1 MSRPNQSP
9 ERRLELVP
17 VLASTFADFGYR
29 RTTTAELA
37 ERCGVRENILYRLWP
52 DKPAMFVAALDYVYQ
67 LSEETWDEL
76 LARADDSASPA
87 ELILDYE
94 STHHGEFGLY
104 RIVFAGLSEIDDP
117 EIAEAMRR
125 LYGRFHRFVRK
136 QVKVHREGAA
146 VPAVTDPALVAW
158 AIVGLGTVANIGRE
172 LDLLSARARK
182 RLVGEV
188 GRALLGERRAER

>member
-9 ERRLELVP
+9 ERRLELAP
-17 VLASTFADFGYR
+17 VLARTFADLGYR

-37 ERCGVRENILYRLWP
+37 GRCGVRENILYRLWP
-52 DKPAMFVAALDYVYQ
+52 DKRAMFVAALDYVYQ

-76 LARADDSASPA
+76 LARADDRASPA

-94 STHHGEFGLY
+94 STHQGEFGLY
-104 RIVFAGLSEIDDP
+104 RIVFAGLSETDDP
-117 EIAEAMRR
+117 AIAEAMKR
-125 LYGRFHRFVRK
+125 LYGRFQRFVHQ
-136 QVKVHREGAA
+136 QVKVHRKDAA

-172 LDLLSARARK
+172 LGLLSARARR

-188 GRALLGERRAER
+188 GRALLGERRGR

>member
-1 MSRPNQSP
+1 MPRPSQRQ

-17 VLASTFADFGYR
+17 VLARTFADLGYR

-52 DKPAMFVAALDYVYQ
+52 DKRAMFIAALDYVYQ
-67 LSEETWDEL
+67 LSEETWDKL
-76 LARADDSASPA
+76 LARADRRASPA
-87 ELILDYE
+87 ELILEYE

-104 RIVFAGLSEIDDP
+104 RIVFAGLSETDDP

-125 LYGRFHRFVRK
+125 LYGRFQRFACT
-136 QVKVHREGAA
+136 QVTAHQKGAA
-146 VPAVTDPALVAW
+146 APAPTDPTLVAW
-158 AIVGLGTVANIGRE
+158 AVVGLGTVANIGSE
-172 LDLLSARARK
+172 LGLLSARDRK

-188 GRALLGERRAER
+188 GRALLGERRCR

>member
-17 VLASTFADFGYR
+17 VLARTFADLGYR

-37 ERCGVRENILYRLWP
+37 GRCGVRENILYRLWP
-52 DKPAMFVAALDYVYQ
+52 DKRAMFVAALDYVYQ

-76 LARADDSASPA
+76 LARADDRASPA

-94 STHHGEFGLY
+94 STHQGEFGLY
-104 RIVFAGLSEIDDP
+104 RIVFAGLSETDDP

-125 LYGRFHRFVRK
+125 LYGRFQRFVRK
-136 QVKVHREGAA
+136 QVKVHREDAA
-146 VPAVTDPALVAW
+146 APAVTDPTLVAW

-172 LDLLSARARK
+172 LGLLSARARR

-188 GRALLGERRAER
+188 GRALLGERRGR